1 MYKSFHL
8 PSFFHPITQER
19 GVSKRQGRCW
29 AAGQGQPTTGSH
41 GTVVTHP
48 TFSGRRGK
56 CISSAQQSR
65 NLKMISSHF
74 PVSVACGTEWL
85 KPWKIRQL
93 THLYMLFKKNKTV
106 DNCCAVLCT
115 FYCLPKKTRAAQRC
129 RSSLCP
135 TNQPQHLRFFFSSR
149 AVQRIVFLTGN
160 NIFQKTSQLV
170 SEYWR
175 FWHITIELH
184 GYTSWY
190 LYAFSFIKQTGW
202 PGSLSCNTWW
212 SHFPTIYSSSWE
224 ERSIWPE
231 TLTLTCNRAYEVPAL
246 TFPKDSKCSPVIIF
260 SVFSQLAVIIW
271 KQKLSQISSIL
282 FFVKHENFQKSQLS
296 ICFNQNLTFNHHLLP
311 ILAPPL
317 AKKKSEGKFPKS
329 SLS

>member
-190 LYAFSFIKQTGW
+190 LYAFSFIRLAGQA
-202 PGSLSCNTWW
+202 P
-212 SHFPTIYSSSWE
+212 
-224 ERSIWPE
+224 
-231 TLTLTCNRAYEVPAL
+231 
-246 TFPKDSKCSPVIIF
+246 SPVTPDGLT
-260 SVFSQLAVIIW
+260 SQQYTVVHEKREAFGQKPWLWLVIGHMRYLPSRSPRTQNAV
-271 KQKLSQISSIL
+271 LS
-282 FFVKHENFQKSQLS
+282 
-296 ICFNQNLTFNHHLLP
+296 
-311 ILAPPL
+311 
-317 AKKKSEGKFPKS
+317 
-329 SLS
+329 